1 LFVLGPG
8 IELLTELHDVDAL
21 GTERGTDRGGRIG
34 LSSFTLELNIAGN
47 LFCHVFGFFGD
58 NVLTIIVKT
67 PNSIN
72 QTLSME
78 ACAGS
83 KRTVWGGKGRGKTW
97 NNQEE
102 GSKGSRGSK
111 GSKG

>member
-1 LFVLGPG
+1 
-8 IELLTELHDVDAL
+8 
-21 GTERGTDRGGRIG
+21 
-34 LSSFTLELNIAGN
+34 
-47 LFCHVFGFFGD
+47 VFGFFGD

-83 KRTVWGGKGRGKTW
+83 KRTVWGGKGRVKLLK
-97 NNQEE
+97 NQEVME
-102 GSKGSRGSK
+102 KVSKVSEVPKVQDSVLNTNSFLLNLHSK
-111 GSKG
+111 AALCQPV